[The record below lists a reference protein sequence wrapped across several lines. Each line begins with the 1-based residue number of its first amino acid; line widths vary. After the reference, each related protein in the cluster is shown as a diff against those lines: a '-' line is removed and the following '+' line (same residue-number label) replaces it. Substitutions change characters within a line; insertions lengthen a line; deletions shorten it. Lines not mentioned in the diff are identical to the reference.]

1 MKELVDSFY
10 RDVQI
15 KICSIQKTQKREI
28 RTMIKELKLMRL
40 GEKSSKQRKKC
51 LEESVCS
58 NDTVSTWTKEKQS
71 DRLREI
77 VQLSSS
83 MKNVQ
88 EQSHQLKVP
97 NSMGLLGACNSQCS
111 SSLGST
117 QHPLISS
124 DCKSSAVDWKMEETE
139 SNAQCMRSQRLQQR
153 QQQHLNSQM
162 REVKKCRNQYRTNTV
177 LITKKSLRVNSHSL
191 RALEFVLD
199 ATFFKNI

>member
-1 MKELVDSFY
+1 MRESRSHFSYKESLLKEMKEVVDSFY

-15 KICSIQKTQKREI
+15 KICSIKKRQKREI
-28 RTMIKELKLMRL
+28 RDMIKELKRMTV
-40 GEKSSKQRKKC
+40 GEKSFKQRKKD

-58 NDTVSTWTKEKQS
+58 NDTVSNWTKEKQS

-88 EQSHQLKVP
+88 EQSHQRNSP
-97 NSMGLLGACNSQCS
+97 NSMGLGACNPWCS

-124 DCKSSAVDWKMEETE
+124 DCKLSAVDWKLEETE
-139 SNAQCMRSQRLQQR
+139 S
-153 QQQHLNSQM
+153 
-162 REVKKCRNQYRTNTV
+162 
-177 LITKKSLRVNSHSL
+177 
-191 RALEFVLD
+191 D
-199 ATFFKNI
+199 A

>member
-1 MKELVDSFY
+1 MNFQKKKNVDDTILFISEEKLRESGSHFSYKESLLKEMKELVDSFY

-15 KICSIQKTQKREI
+15 KICSIKKTQKCEI
-28 RTMIKELKLMRL
+28 RDMIKELKCMTL
-40 GEKSSKQRKKC
+40 GEKSSKQRKKG
-51 LEESVCS
+51 LEESVCG

-97 NSMGLLGACNSQCS
+97 NSMGLGACNSWCS

-139 SNAQCMRSQRLQQR
+139 S
-153 QQQHLNSQM
+153 
-162 REVKKCRNQYRTNTV
+162 
-177 LITKKSLRVNSHSL
+177 
-191 RALEFVLD
+191 D
-199 ATFFKNI
+199 A

>member
-1 MKELVDSFY
+1 MRESGSHFSYKESLLKEMKELVDSFY

-15 KICSIQKTQKREI
+15 KICSIKKTQKCEI
-28 RTMIKELKLMRL
+28 RDMIKELKLMTL
-40 GEKSSKQRKKC
+40 GEKSSKQGKKG
-51 LEESVCS
+51 LKDSVCG

-88 EQSHQLKVP
+88 EQSHQLKAP
-97 NSMGLLGACNSQCS
+97 NSMGFGACNWCS

-124 DCKSSAVDWKMEETE
+124 DCNSSAVDWKMAEKE
-139 SNAQCMRSQRLQQR
+139 SNA
-153 QQQHLNSQM
+153 
-162 REVKKCRNQYRTNTV
+162 
-177 LITKKSLRVNSHSL
+177 
-191 RALEFVLD
+191 
-199 ATFFKNI
+199 

>member
-1 MKELVDSFY
+1 MRESGSHVSYKEFLLKEMKELVDSFY

-15 KICSIQKTQKREI
+15 KICSIKKTQKCEI
-28 RTMIKELKLMRL
+28 RDMIKELKCMTL
-40 GEKSSKQRKKC
+40 GEKSSKQRKKG
-51 LEESVCS
+51 LEESVCG

-97 NSMGLLGACNSQCS
+97 NSMGLGACNSWCS

-124 DCKSSAVDWKMEETE
+124 DCKSSAVDWKMEEKE
-139 SNAQCMRSQRLQQR
+139 SNA
-153 QQQHLNSQM
+153 
-162 REVKKCRNQYRTNTV
+162 
-177 LITKKSLRVNSHSL
+177 
-191 RALEFVLD
+191 
-199 ATFFKNI
+199 